1 MPLLLT
7 LLGILALVFLI
18 AYVKLDTFISFVLV
32 SLAIGLAAGM
42 DVSAVGKS
50 IQTGIGGTLGDL
62 VLIIGFGAMLG
73 RLVAESGAARQ
84 ITNVLIGWFG
94 IKNIRWGLA
103 LAGFIIGIPLFYNA
117 GFIIVAPLIFTI
129 TFSSRLPLLTVAIP
143 MLSALSVAHGYLPP
157 HPSPAAIAG
166 QLNAKIGLTLFYGIL
181 VAIPAII
188 VAGPIFGK
196 TLGGFQPKIDREL
209 FNIKEVPTTDLP
221 GAGISFLVALL
232 PVVLLTIFG
241 PLKTYL
247 LTAPEGQTP
256 VLDKASL
263 AGKLLTLVAEPY
275 MGMLLSVLVAIW
287 VLGLRR
293 GADGKRP
300 TMKSVMK
307 ELEEAIK
314 AASPILLVIAGAG
327 ALKQIFAD
335 SGTSTY
341 IGGLLAGVAI
351 PPLLLGWGM
360 AGFIRICVGSAT
372 VAGLTTVGIIL
383 PLIQSQNVNPEL
395 MVLAIGSGSLMCSH
409 INDPGFWL
417 FKEYFNLSIP
427 DTLRTWTVME
437 TIVSVVGL
445 LGVLALSAII

>member
-196 TLGGFQPKIDREL
+196 TLGRFQPKIDREL

>member
-1 MPLLLT
+1 MPLILT
-7 LLGILALVFLI
+7 LLGILALIVLI
-18 AYVKLDTFISFVLV
+18 AFVKLDTFISFVIV
-32 SLAIGLAAGM
+32 SLGIGLAAGM

-129 TFSSRLPLLTVAIP
+129 TYSTRLPLLTVAIP

-166 QLNAKIGLTLFYGIL
+166 QLNAQIGLTLFYGIL
-181 VAIPAII
+181 VAIPAIV

-196 TLGGFQPKIDREL
+196 TLGRFQPKIDREL

-275 MGMLLSVLVAIW
+275 MGMLISVLVAIW

-341 IGGLLAGVAI
+341 IGGLLTGVAI

-445 LGVLALSAII
+445 AGVLTLNAIL